1 MRVALLSLV
10 LPFSLVLPAV
20 SAEKSAPDAEAAIA
34 KGIDFLKTA
43 QADDGSYSAQSTPA
57 ITAMATYALLQNGRS
72 PDDPQVAKGLK
83 YLENLAKA
91 DGGIYRDK
99 SRLPNY
105 ETCICIVC
113 LSAANKDGRYAKLLG
128 SAEKYVKGLQ
138 TDVQGG
144 KAEESVNY
152 GGSGYD
158 GKSRPDLSNTAML
171 MDALEAAGDSSK
183 DEAVQRALIFVSRCQ
198 NLETANTITKFAAK
212 NPDGGFFYSPAG
224 QGESKAG
231 KTDEG
236 ALRSQGSM
244 TYAGLKSMVFAG
256 LTADD
261 PRVKAALSWAKK
273 NYTTEENPGMGQ
285 SGVYYYYHL
294 MAKSL
299 AALKQDTFGD
309 AQGVKHDWRKEL
321 AAELVKRQ
329 KPDGSWSNTNKQ
341 FMENDANLATSF
353 ALLTLAYCKDVK

>member
-1 MRVALLSLV
+1 MKLNSIRLLMLSVALVGFAS
-10 LPFSLVLPAV
+10 FA
-20 SAEKSAPDAEAAIA
+20 AAADKAPPGVEAAIT
-34 KGIDFLKTA
+34 KGIDYFKTA
-43 QADDGSYSAQSTPA
+43 QAADGSFSAQATPA
-57 ITAMATYALLQNGRS
+57 VTAMVTYSMLQNGRG

-83 YLENLAKA
+83 YLTDLEKK
-91 DGGIYRDK
+91 DGGLYKDK
-99 SRLPNY
+99 SRLVNY

-113 LSAANKDGRYAKLLG
+113 LSAANKDGRYTKLIG
-128 SAEKYVKGLQ
+128 GADKFVKGMQ
-138 TDVQGG
+138 AAG
-144 KAEESVNY
+144 AEDNVNY
-152 GGSGYD
+152 GGASYG
-158 GKSRPDLSNTAML
+158 GKGNADLSNTTMML
-171 MDALEAAGDSSK
+171 EALEAAGDGAK

-198 NLETANTITKFAAK
+198 NLETANTVNKAVAK

-224 QGESKAG
+224 AGESNAG

-261 PRVKAALSWAKK
+261 PRVKAAIDWAKK
-273 NYTTEENPGMGQ
+273 NYTTTENPGMGQ
-285 SGVYYYYHL
+285 AGVFYYYHL

-299 AALKQDTFGD
+299 DALKQDTFED
-309 AQGVKHDWRKEL
+309 AKGVKHDWRKEL

-329 KPDGSWSNTNKQ
+329 NKDGSWSNTNKQ

-353 ALLTLAYCKDVK
+353 ALLTLAYCKGK